1 MDLQYLR
8 EATRSEHEATEAAM
22 PLLGPHLTRERY
34 AHILRCLLPILRSW
48 ESWSAE
54 NVPQRLRPMLEPR
67 RRSHLLLADLHTL
80 GGEIAEDHAGQGDSR
95 DPTWSSILDMSEKPP
110 KKPASRGTVRE
121 YEAGFLG
128 ALYVVEGST
137 LGGRILARQVETVLE
152 LTPGQGNAYFQGHG
166 AATGALWKEV
176 TAEIA
181 AVPEEMS
188 VRLLSTAR
196 RTFTAFRQ
204 ALEGGGQPHLR
215 IAAEPT
221 CVETA
226 TPAAAATNAV
236 VAGTPQ
242 RNQASK
248 LS

>member
-1 MDLQYLR
+1 
-8 EATRSEHEATEAAM
+8 
-22 PLLGPHLTRERY
+22 
-34 AHILRCLLPILRSW
+34 
-48 ESWSAE
+48 
-54 NVPQRLRPMLEPR
+54 MLEPR

-80 GGEIAEDHAGQGDSR
+80 GGETAADPAGPSDSR
-95 DPTWSSILDMSEKPP
+95 DPAWSSILEMSAKQVREL
-110 KKPASRGTVRE
+110 ASDGTERE

-128 ALYVVEGST
+128 ALYVLEGST

-204 ALEGGGQPHLR
+204 ALEGGEQPAAG
-215 IAAEPT
+215 IAVAPAAK
-221 CVETA
+221 ETA
-226 TPAAAATNAV
+226 APATAATSAM
-236 VAGTPQ
+236 VAGTSQ
-242 RNQASK
+242 RNQASN
-248 LS
+248 LP